1 MFIKEG
7 YLSLPLSLEIPTTPG
22 EFKTGLMFREELD
35 WNTGML
41 FVFNE
46 DGDHSFH
53 MKNTPLP
60 LDIAFISREGI
71 IESIKQLTP
80 NSKHHVYAESQVLYA
95 LEVNRNWFKRN
106 DVNVGDQVFKSLS
119 EDVEIH
125 DAKGNLYVEI
135 IDIIKPLPM
144 KEGAKC
150 PTCAETPCICNE
162 LLPYKIQEATRIPG
176 YNKTGN
182 IIDVYLAWRGK
193 NYMIKTFFPSVKTP
207 SRREVQDQVSKVYP
221 GSKLWSYQVSTHEP
235 GEPLLQIGG
244 RQ

>member
-7 YLSLPLSLEIPTTPG
+7 YLSLPLSLEVPTTPG
-22 EFKTGLMFREELD
+22 EFKTGLMFRENLD

-53 MKNTPLP
+53 MKNTTIP
-60 LDIAFISREGI
+60 LDIAFINREGI

-80 NSKHHVYAESQVLYA
+80 NSKHYVYAESQVLYA

-119 EDVEIH
+119 EDVEIR
-125 DAKGNLYVEI
+125 DAKGNLFTTI
-135 IDIIKPLPM
+135 IDIIKPEPM
-144 KEGAKC
+144 VSPKSNTNWEELVAYDYIKESV
-150 PTCAETPCICNE
+150 
-162 LLPYKIQEATRIPG
+162 RIPSQ
-176 YNKTGN
+176 TGN
-182 IIDVYLAWRGK
+182 IIDTYLAWRGK
-193 NYMIKTFFPSVKTP
+193 NYMIKMFFPSVKTP

>member
-7 YLSLPLSLEIPTTPG
+7 YLSLPLSLEVPTTPG
-22 EFKTGLMFREELD
+22 EFKTGLMFRENLD

-53 MKNTPLP
+53 MKNTTIP
-60 LDIAFISREGI
+60 LDIAFINREGI

-80 NSKHHVYAESQVLYA
+80 NSKHYVYAESQVLYA

-119 EDVEIH
+119 EDVEIR
-125 DAKGNLYVEI
+125 DAKGNLFTTI
-135 IDIIKPLPM
+135 IDIIKPEPM
-144 KEGAKC
+144 VSPKSNTNWEELGAYDYIKESV
-150 PTCAETPCICNE
+150 
-162 LLPYKIQEATRIPG
+162 RIPSQ
-176 YNKTGN
+176 TGN
-182 IIDVYLAWRGK
+182 IIDTYLAWRGK
-193 NYMIKTFFPSVKTP
+193 NYMIKMFFPSVKTP

-221 GSKLWSYQVSTHEP
+221 GSKLWSYQVSD
-235 GEPLLQIGG
+235 
-244 RQ
+244 